1 MAKIRLRGGRIDV
14 LTREEIDIIFL
25 SLKVALWS
33 VAISVPFGL
42 AAAHTL
48 ARRDFP
54 GKGLLDAVVHLPLV
68 LPPVVV
74 GYGLLLLFGQQGPL
88 GMLLEEWFGIVI
100 AFRWSGAAVASAVMS
115 FPLMVRAMRLS
126 MEAIDPKLEAAAQ
139 TLGAGRLGVLLTITL
154 PLALPGI
161 LTGMLLAFARSLG
174 EFGATITFV
183 SSIPGETQTLPLAI
197 YALWQAPS
205 GNAMAQRLCVLSL
218 LLSLAALLFSEALV
232 RRANRRIKGYDAVG
246 RH

>member
-25 SLKVALWS
+25 SLKVSLWS
-33 VAISVPFGL
+33 VAISLPFGL

-48 ARRDFP
+48 SRRDFP

-197 YALWQAPS
+197 YALWQAP
-205 GNAMAQRLCVLSL
+205 GGDAMAQRLCVLSL

>member
-1 MAKIRLRGGRIDV
+1 V
-14 LTREEIDIIFL
+14 LTREETDVILL

-33 VAISVPFGL
+33 VAISLPFGL
-42 AAAHTL
+42 AAAHVL

-54 GKGLLDAVVHLPLV
+54 GKSLLDACVHLPLV

-74 GYGLLLLFGQQGPL
+74 GYGLLLLFGRRGPL
-88 GMLLEEWFGIVI
+88 GMFLEEWFGIVV
-100 AFRWSGAAVASAVMS
+100 AFRWSGAAIASAVMS

-139 TLGAGRLGVLLTITL
+139 TLGAGRTGVLLTITL

-197 YALWQAPS
+197 YALWQVP
-205 GNAMAQRLCVLSL
+205 GGEAMAQRLCVLSL
-218 LLSLAALLFSEALV
+218 VLSLAALVLSEWLV
-232 RRANRRIKGYDAVG
+232 RRANRRVLGYDAVG
-246 RH
+246 RR

>member
-1 MAKIRLRGGRIDV
+1 MLS
-14 LTREEIDIIFL
+14 TEEIDIILL

-33 VAISVPFGL
+33 VIISVPFGL
-42 AAAHTL
+42 AAAHVL

-54 GKGLLDAVVHLPLV
+54 GKSLLDALVHLPLV

-74 GYGLLLLFGQQGPL
+74 GYGLLLLFGRRGPL
-88 GMLLEEWFGIVI
+88 GAFLEEWFGIVV
-100 AFRWSGAAVASAVMS
+100 AFRWSGAAIASAVMS

-126 MEAIDPKLEAAAQ
+126 IEAIDPKLEAAAQ

-161 LTGMLLAFARSLG
+161 ITGMLLAFARSLG

-197 YALWQAPS
+197 YALWQVPGGEAV
-205 GNAMAQRLCVLSL
+205 AQRLCMLSL
-218 LLSLAALLFSEALV
+218 ILSIAALLFSEALV
-232 RRANRRIKGYDAVG
+232 RRANQRIKGYDAI
-246 RH
+246 RRD